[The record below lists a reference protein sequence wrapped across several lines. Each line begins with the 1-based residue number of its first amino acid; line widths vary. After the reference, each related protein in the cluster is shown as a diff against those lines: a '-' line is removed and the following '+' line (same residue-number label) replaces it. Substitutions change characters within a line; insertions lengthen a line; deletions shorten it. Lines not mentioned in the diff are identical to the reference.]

1 MALHHATSGEVV
13 TLEPLGPE
21 LPQARTRAL
30 VKTEGFEA
38 IRLVL
43 AAGDELP
50 PHVVSGQFT
59 LHCLE
64 GRVTIDLAESSLELS
79 ANEWVYFDG
88 GITHGLRATE
98 NSSLLLT
105 ILLPSSGQSPAHG
118 ETDGGSRA

>member
-1 MALHHATSGEVV
+1 MELGMALHHATSGEVV
-13 TLEPLGPE
+13 TLEPLGPD
-21 LPQARTRAL
+21 LPESRTRAL

-64 GRVTIDLAESSLELS
+64 GLVTIDLADSSIELS
-79 ANEWVYFDG
+79 ADQWVYFDG
-88 GITHGLRATE
+88 GVTHGLRSSE

-105 ILLPSSGQSPAHG
+105 ILLPASGHSLAH
-118 ETDGGSRA
+118 D

>member
-1 MALHHATSGEVV
+1 MALHHLTSGEVA

-21 LPQARTRAL
+21 LPEARTRAL
-30 VKTEGFEA
+30 VKADSFEA

-43 AAGDELP
+43 GSGDELQ
-50 PHVVSGQFT
+50 PHMVSGQFT

-64 GRVTIDLAESSLELS
+64 GRVTVELAESSLELA
-79 ANEWVYFDG
+79 ANQWVYFDG

-105 ILLPSSGQSPAHG
+105 IRRPASGHSMS
-118 ETDGGSRA
+118 GSE